1 MKESGVLNELKVVW
15 RAELFVLFMVYFRH
29 FGLPLVVQVVT
40 NLPAMQE
47 TRV

>member
-29 FGLPLVVQVVT
+29 FGLPLVAQTVKC
-40 NLPAMQE
+40 LPAMQE